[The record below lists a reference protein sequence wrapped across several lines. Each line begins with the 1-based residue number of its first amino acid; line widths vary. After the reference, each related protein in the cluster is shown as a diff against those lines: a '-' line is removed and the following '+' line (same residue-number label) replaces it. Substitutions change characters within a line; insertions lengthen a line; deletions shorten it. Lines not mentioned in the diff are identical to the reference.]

1 MLGSFSLR
9 NRPFLPLYGE
19 VDDFSN
25 LSALIVDAQAGMRN
39 GLRGMLSQIG
49 LREIEDAAA
58 ANIGLQKL
66 KQRQY
71 DLVFCEYHLGEGQD
85 GQHFLEDA
93 RHHGLLPLSAI
104 FILVTGESD
113 QGCVA
118 GAAELAP
125 SDYLLKPF
133 AADLLHERIERSL
146 ARRTAFLPAY
156 RAMEA
161 TNLHAAITYCGGAAE
176 RFPQYLLDFL
186 RLKAE
191 LHLAIG
197 EPDAAQA
204 IYQQV
209 IDAKA
214 VPWAKLGLG
223 KSLFM
228 QKRYA
233 DAEQALAALTLE
245 NRQFVDAYDWLARAR
260 EALGDFKAAQRA
272 IQDAVAVSPH
282 ALRRLRRL
290 GEVALEAGDA
300 EAAERALAEVV
311 RKGKYSE
318 YRDPEDHMLLVRSQV
333 ARNDRQGAEKTVR
346 DLEKSMH
353 GLKKTEA
360 CAALSSALVYEQAGE
375 TDKAKAALARA
386 LAAAP
391 PEAGLSARAKL
402 QMASSCLAHAM
413 DAEAGE
419 LLQDVMRNA
428 ADGAVME
435 RAKGVLRNAG
445 KAELA
450 DQMETRISGEV
461 VELVS
466 QGASRAHSGDHEG
479 AVALMLEAA
488 KKMPGNVQV
497 AFNAAL
503 ALLKHIEHRGWD
515 HGMAACAKEFL
526 DRARKAD
533 PAAGRISALVAY
545 YHGML
550 GKYGMEKGPGSN

>member
-1 MLGSFSLR
+1 L
-9 NRPFLPLYGE
+9 LPLYGE

-25 LSALIVDAQAGMRN
+25 LSALIVDAQAGMRH
-39 GLRGMLSQIG
+39 GLRGMLSQLG
-49 LREIEDAAA
+49 LREVEDAAA

-93 RHHGLLPLSAI
+93 RHHGLLPLSTI
-104 FILVTGESD
+104 FIMVTGESD
-113 QGCVA
+113 HGCVA

-133 AADLLHERIERSL
+133 AADLLHERIER
-146 ARRTAFLPAY
+146 AVIKRAAFLLAF
-156 RAMEA
+156 RAIES
-161 TNLHAAITYCGGAAE
+161 TNLHAAIAICAGAE
-176 RFPQYLLDFL
+176 KRFPQYLLDFQ

-197 EPDAAQA
+197 EPDAARA

-209 IDAKA
+209 IDANA
-214 VPWAKLGLG
+214 VPWARLGLG

-233 DAEQALAALTLE
+233 DAEQTLAALILE
-245 NRQFVDAYDWLARAR
+245 NRRYVDAYDWLARAR
-260 EALGDFKAAQRA
+260 EAQGDFKAAQQA

-290 GEVALEAGDA
+290 GEVALEAGDT
-300 EAAERALAEVV
+300 ETAERTLSEVV

-318 YRDPEDHMLLVRSQV
+318 YRDPEDHLMLVKSQV

-346 DLEKSMH
+346 DLEKTMH

-360 CAALSSALVYEQAGE
+360 CAALSSALVYGQAGE

-435 RAKGVLRNAG
+435 KAKDVLRSAG

-450 DQMETRISGEV
+450 DQMETRISAEV
-461 VELVS
+461 LDLVS
-466 QGASRAHSGDHEG
+466 QGASKAHSGDYEG

-488 KKMPGNVQV
+488 GRMPGNVQV

-503 ALLKHIEHRGWD
+503 ALLKHIEHRGWN
-515 HGMAACAKEFL
+515 HGMAARAKEFL
-526 DRARKAD
+526 DRVRNDD
-533 PAAGRISALVAY
+533 PAAGRVSALVVY

-550 GKYGMEKGPGSN
+550 GKYGITPGQAP